1 MTEQIV
7 QVEML
12 ASVQEQIMNT
22 GGGWVDMGIG
32 KMCGSVWE

>member
-12 ASVQEQIMNT
+12 ASVQEQIMNA
-22 GGGWVDMGIG
+22 GAGWVDTGMG